1 MRAPSL
7 LLILAASVAD
17 AQVSPRTPIVVSGH
31 PWAPFIS
38 PMGEAFRSKT
48 RDDDTLADWFYKTD
62 RNRDGFITSDE
73 MIADAERFFATL
85 DTNHDGQIDPDELA
99 AYEYQIAP
107 EIQVNSRTKP
117 LPGHVAQL
125 ARSVDAEDQSGTDDE
140 GDTGKPRRR
149 NREDYGSSLGIGG
162 ALQGAARYSLLNMPE
177 PVAAADA
184 DFNRAITREEFRQ
197 AALARFQLLD
207 KARQG
212 RLTLA
217 QLEAMPHAPKE
228 DGSRRKLDEKAPD
241 TRIGNPLP
249 PGR

>member
-1 MRAPSL
+1 MRAPAL
-7 LLILAASVAD
+7 LLLLAASTAG
-17 AQVSPRTPIVVSGH
+17 AQVTPRSPITVTAH

-38 PMGEAFRSKT
+38 PMGEAFRPKN
-48 RDDDTLADWFYKTD
+48 RDDDTLADWFYKAD

-73 MIADAERFFATL
+73 MVADASRFFATL

-107 EIQVNSRTKP
+107 EIQVNSKTKP
-117 LPGHVAQL
+117 LPGHAPQL
-125 ARSVDAEDQSGTDDE
+125 VRSDDDDAATDDE
-140 GDTGKPRRR
+140 RDAARPHRKS
-149 NREDYGSSLGIGG
+149 REDYGASLGIDG

-184 DFNRAITREEFRQ
+184 NFNRAITLEEFKQ
-197 AALARFQLLD
+197 AAIARFQLLD

-212 RLTLA
+212 HLTLA

-228 DGSRRKLDEKAPD
+228 DGSRPKRDKNATD
-241 TRIGNPLP
+241 TRIGSPLP
-249 PGR
+249 SGP